1 MIVLLILSIVALY
14 IFGKKWWIISSAEKI
29 DKDFMKDIKDYLL
42 DGKVKSAK
50 ALCGKF
56 DSPIARMIETGI
68 ARIGKPLSDVQ
79 TAVDNVGNAEIARLE
94 NGLPYLATIAGGAPM
109 LGFLGTVTGMIKAFF
124 NMANAGNNIDI
135 SLLSGGIYEAM
146 ITTVGGL
153 IVGLIAYF
161 AYNFL
166 TAKVSNVVFKME
178 NATIDFMDLLSET
191 SGEQIMALRRNT
203 KADPNMSMSSMTDIV
218 FLLLIFFLVTSTLVN
233 PNALKLLLPKSTG
246 QVSAKATVSV
256 SIKDCGEDVYTYHI
270 NGEKAPIAF
279 DAVEDQ
285 LIEKLSTE
293 EDPTFSI
300 YADESVP
307 IKEVVEVM
315 NIAKRNHYKVILAT
329 SPE

>member
-1 MIVLLILSIVALY
+1 
-14 IFGKKWWIISSAEKI
+14 
-29 DKDFMKDIKDYLL
+29 
-42 DGKVKSAK
+42 
-50 ALCGKF
+50 
-56 DSPIARMIETGI
+56 MIETGI

-178 NATIDFMDLLSET
+178 NATIDFMSLLSET
-191 SGEQIMALRRNT
+191 SGEQ
-203 KADPNMSMSSMTDIV
+203 
-218 FLLLIFFLVTSTLVN
+218 
-233 PNALKLLLPKSTG
+233 
-246 QVSAKATVSV
+246 
-256 SIKDCGEDVYTYHI
+256 
-270 NGEKAPIAF
+270 
-279 DAVEDQ
+279 
-285 LIEKLSTE
+285 TE
-293 EDPTFSI
+293 TANE
-300 YADESVP
+300 
-307 IKEVVEVM
+307 
-315 NIAKRNHYKVILAT
+315 
-329 SPE
+329 